1 MNEFQN
7 ELMRYSKLSGAF
19 EYAAKRVLA
28 DKDNTLLRQ
37 EMQAAYNQLENI
49 GYKAIETIYKNNP
62 GKADA
67 ESIYEIARI
76 DIAYM
81 RIIFQNI

>member
-1 MNEFQN
+1 
-7 ELMRYSKLSGAF
+7 
-19 EYAAKRVLA
+19 
-28 DKDNTLLRQ
+28 
-37 EMQAAYNQLENI
+37 MQAAYNQLENV
-49 GYKAIETIYKNNP
+49 GYKAIETIYKDNP
-62 GKADA
+62 GESDA

>member
-1 MNEFQN
+1 MF
-7 ELMRYSKLSGAF
+7 
-19 EYAAKRVLA
+19 
-28 DKDNTLLRQ
+28 T
-37 EMQAAYNQLENI
+37 MQAAYNQLENV
-49 GYKAIETIYKNNP
+49 GYKAIETIYKDNP
-62 GKADA
+62 GKLDA

>member
-28 DKDNTLLRQ
+28 DKNNTLLRQ
-37 EMQAAYNQLENI
+37 EMQAAYNQLENV
-49 GYKAIETIYKNNP
+49 GFKAIETIYKGNP
-62 GKADA
+62 GKPDA
-67 ESIYEIARI
+67 ESIYKIARI

>member
-28 DKDNTLLRQ
+28 DKNNTLLRQ
-37 EMQAAYNQLENI
+37 EMQAAYNQLENVGI
-49 GYKAIETIYKNNP
+49 KAIETIYKGNL
-62 GKADA
+62 GKPDA

>member
-1 MNEFQN
+1 MNKFQN
-7 ELMRYSKLSGAF
+7 DLMRYSKLSGAF

-28 DKDNTLLRQ
+28 DKNNTLLRQ
-37 EMQAAYNQLENI
+37 EMQAAYNQLENV
-49 GYKAIETIYKNNP
+49 GYKAIETIYKDNP
-62 GKADA
+62 GESDA

-81 RIIFQNI
+81 RIIFQYI